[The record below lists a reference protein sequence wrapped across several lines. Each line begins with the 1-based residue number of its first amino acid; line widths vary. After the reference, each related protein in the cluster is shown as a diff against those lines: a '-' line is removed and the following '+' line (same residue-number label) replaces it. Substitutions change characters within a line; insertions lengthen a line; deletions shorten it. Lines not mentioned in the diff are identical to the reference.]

1 MFIEEYINEK
11 IDAQAATQN
20 YHVGKEL
27 GISSSMLSHYRT
39 GHTKHPSLSLAQ
51 RVYKLDK
58 VVLYP
63 YSLEAVSHEL

>member
-1 MFIEEYINEK
+1 MFIEEYINSK
-11 IDAQAATQN
+11 IDAQAETQN

-39 GHTKHPSLSLAQ
+39 GHTKHPPLALAQ

-58 VVLYP
+58 VILYP
-63 YSLEAVSHEL
+63 YSEEAVRNEF